1 MNDIADYLD
10 NVPTLKK
17 PIHWR
22 QVSSQFKLGKVFD
35 EALVSNISMIP
46 FIGSEC
52 VVMQLDDGRWELPGG
67 TMEPGE
73 SYLKCLRREMLEEL
87 GAEIS
92 DFEVFGYFY
101 CFSSAEEPYRPHIPH
116 PNFIRL
122 ICLGEVRIVS
132 GPLNP
137 TDGEKVVAV
146 EAVSIDEA
154 VKRFEAIGRFDIAD
168 LYRLAYQ
175 IKESRSD
182 NKSHD

>member
-1 MNDIADYLD
+1 MNDIADDLE

-17 PIHWR
+17 PIEWR
-22 QVSSQFKLGKVFD
+22 QVSSQFKLGKGFD

-46 FIGSEC
+46 FVGSEC

-73 SYLKCLRREMLEEL
+73 RYFECLRREMHEEL

-92 DFEVFGYFY
+92 DFEVFGYFC

-116 PNFIRL
+116 PHFIRL

-132 GPLNP
+132 EPLNP
-137 TDGEKVVAV
+137 ADGEKVVAV

-168 LYRLAYQ
+168 LYRLAYR
-175 IKESRSD
+175 IKESRSER
-182 NKSHD
+182 KPHV

>member
-1 MNDIADYLD
+1 
-10 NVPTLKK
+10 
-17 PIHWR
+17 
-22 QVSSQFKLGKVFD
+22 
-35 EALVSNISMIP
+35 
-46 FIGSEC
+46 
-52 VVMQLDDGRWELPGG
+52 
-67 TMEPGE
+67 
-73 SYLKCLRREMLEEL
+73 MLEEL

-92 DFEVFGYFY
+92 DFEVFGHFY

-154 VKRFEAIGRFDIAD
+154 VRRFEAIGRFDIAD